1 MKEDILNELNKRLEE
16 IMKDTGNTISACREK
31 VVIQAK
37 KEGLIKDYLWTKNR
51 TSKSNNV
58 IYFGS
63 CVGFDSMYK
72 IMIQPND

>member
-1 MKEDILNELNKRLEE
+1 MKEDILNKLNERLDAK
-16 IMKDTGNTISACREK
+16 MKETGKTISACREK

-51 TSKSNNV
+51 NSKGDNI

-72 IMIQPND
+72 ITI